1 MAVYKM
7 HEYIASSNASMFLL
21 RVGFLSSG
29 AGPDARDTI
38 TNHDRPDCA
47 GTWALHFRCQLPV
60 PRPVSN
66 GSTASTLFF
75 FPLYVP
81 LVCKVQRKR
90 NAYTLQ
96 EFLMSSL
103 YFQLISSVLADP

>member
-1 MAVYKM
+1 MPVTLPRTTTDLTALALGRFTFD
-7 HEYIASSNASMFLL
+7 ASCPCHVQSAMDLQ
-21 RVGFLSSG
+21 R
-29 AGPDARDTI
+29 
-38 TNHDRPDCA
+38 
-47 GTWALHFRCQLPV
+47 QLF
-60 PRPVSN
+60 
-66 GSTASTLFF
+66 FF